1 MRAMYYNRNMKIA
14 LITTGGTIG
23 TAETEG
29 VRRLEKDPAE
39 ILLGA
44 YEAKYGKEE
53 WRIVRAKPMLSE
65 NNGGA
70 RITEIVELTAAALK
84 EDCDGVIVTHGTD
97 TLQYT
102 AAALRYAFGADC
114 TPVVLVSAS
123 DPVDDP
129 RTNALYNM
137 RAAVNFIASGRKGVK
152 VAYIDSKS
160 CYGLLKSGIKEPACG
175 IFDADKLSAHET
187 FSDLFVELDG
197 AAGFPAEGVY
207 RKGVRLVDGTVTRI
221 SVYPGMKYPSS
232 FPAEVGAVVLEC
244 YHSGTLRTKG
254 EDFEAFL
261 TAVKAR
267 GITVFLTGVARDG
280 ALYESAEKLSDT
292 NFVPLCGYAPIAA
305 YVKIWYDTA
314 LSVT

>member
-1 MRAMYYNRNMKIA
+1 MKIT

-23 TAETEG
+23 TAEAEG
-29 VRRLEKDPAE
+29 VRRLGKDPAGA
-39 ILLGA
+39 LLDAYGA
-44 YEAKYGKEE
+44 VYGKEE
-53 WRIVRAKPMLSE
+53 WRLVRAKPMLSE

-114 TPVVLVSAS
+114 APVVLVSAS

-129 RTNALYNM
+129 HTNALYNM

-175 IFDADKLSAHET
+175 IFDADRLSAHET
-187 FSDLFVELDG
+187 FSDIFVELDG
-197 AAGFPAEGVY
+197 AVGFPAEGVY
-207 RKGVRLVDGTVTRI
+207 RKGVRLVDGTVMRVA
-221 SVYPGMKYPSS
+221 VYPGMAYPSEL
-232 FPAEVGAVVLEC
+232 PDEVKAIVFEC
-244 YHSGTLRTKG
+244 YHSGTLRTEG

-267 GITVFLTGVARDG
+267 GITVFLTGVVRDG

-292 NFVPLCGYAPIAA
+292 DFVPLYGYAPVAA
-305 YVKIWYDTA
+305 YVKVWYDTA
-314 LSVT
+314 LSGS

>member
-1 MRAMYYNRNMKIA
+1 MKIT

-29 VRRLEKDPAE
+29 VRRLGKDPAGA
-39 ILLGA
+39 LLDA

-53 WRIVRAKPMLSE
+53 WRIVRAKPML
-65 NNGGA
+65 
-70 RITEIVELTAAALK
+70 ALK

-129 RTNALYNM
+129 HTNALYNM

-175 IFDADKLSAHET
+175 IFDADRLSAHET

-197 AAGFPAEGVY
+197 AVGFPAEGVY
-207 RKGVRLVDGTVTRI
+207 RKGVRLVDGTVTRVA
-221 SVYPGMKYPSS
+221 VYPGMKYPSS
-232 FPAEVGAVVLEC
+232 FPDEVRAIVFDAYGRRGLRSFPYGGQSPR
-244 YHSGTLRTKG
+244 YHRFSYGRRPRRCALRKRGKTLRHEFRASLRLRTC
-254 EDFEAFL
+254 
-261 TAVKAR
+261 R
-267 GITVFLTGVARDG
+267 SIR
-280 ALYESAEKLSDT
+280 
-292 NFVPLCGYAPIAA
+292 
-305 YVKIWYDTA
+305 
-314 LSVT
+314 